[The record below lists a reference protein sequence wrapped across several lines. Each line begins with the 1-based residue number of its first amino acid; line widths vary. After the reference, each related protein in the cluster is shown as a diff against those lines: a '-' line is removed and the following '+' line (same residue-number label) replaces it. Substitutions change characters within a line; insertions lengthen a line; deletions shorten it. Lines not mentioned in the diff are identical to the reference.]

1 MERLNAFWKEK
12 NNCYSV
18 PSPLLCWHPVMNAPT
33 SLLLLLRW
41 FTEMFD
47 TKLWERRG
55 FGHFLLFLQQ
65 SFEACSDESP
75 FSSSL
80 PLSSLI
86 CFLWRLIIR
95 LFFLSLPFLSQCT
108 NTGASVIIG
117 KDCAKVFTKLRGVY
131 NSDLISNWQ
140 FAYFRRARAGSWEDL
155 CDGQW
160 CDPQQAL
167 HLPLQVQ
174 RGALQRVHMD
184 LRTPHWA

>member
-1 MERLNAFWKEK
+1 
-12 NNCYSV
+12 
-18 PSPLLCWHPVMNAPT
+18 MNAPT

-65 SFEACSDESP
+65 SFEARADESP

-108 NTGASVIIG
+108 NTGAALIIG
-117 KDCAKVFTKLRGVY
+117 KDCAKVFIKLRGGY
-131 NSDLISNWQ
+131 NSDLIKLTIRLFQASSSRQQRRSVWRTVVRPPTSPASSPSNSTGCSTTS
-140 FAYFRRARAGSWEDL
+140 APGPPHTSL
-155 CDGQW
+155 SIN
-160 CDPQQAL
+160 
-167 HLPLQVQ
+167 H
-174 RGALQRVHMD
+174 GAQLLSTRLVSKSFDQ
-184 LRTPHWA
+184 